1 MRRSIGQEE
10 HMALRRRLD
19 NVTEGVPDAA
29 QLRLVAGL
37 ADEHPT
43 RFGSYSLPTESGG
56 KLGPSTATLIRS
68 ASAIPRTC
76 SATSRGRCSRTPPTS
91 SGSSLTFLSRL
102 MGLPMGSSS
111 STSTASPSGTPAS
124 GWVGGSS
131 RSGAPGTY
139 GSTPSTRSEEHTS
152 ELQSQSNLVC

>member
-1 MRRSIGQEE
+1 MS
-10 HMALRRRLD
+10 LRACR
-19 NVTEGVPDAA
+19 TPPSYGW
-29 QLRLVAGL
+29 LRGL
-37 ADEHPT
+37 RTNTLT

-102 MGLPMGSSS
+102 MGLPMGDFVIYFNGV
-111 STSTASPSGTPAS
+111 TVRHSGIWMGGRVQSKWGTGHLWEHALHEVPLRY
-124 GWVGGSS
+124 GDEVGFFL
-131 RSGAPGTY
+131 RGAG
-139 GSTPSTRSEEHTS
+139 
-152 ELQSQSNLVC
+152 